1 MRGVLVDFAEPAHTI
16 TMDELKSPFYLVV
29 ISSKGYDLE
38 STINGIEPAVGPR
51 TGVLPLLNGMAPY
64 GRLE

>member
-1 MRGVLVDFAEPAHTI
+1 
-16 TMDELKSPFYLVV
+16 MDELKSPFYLVV